1 MACWSFKASFSNTSC
16 STSVPMAITVE
27 TAWLFRM
34 ASTPSFSPFLPV
46 TPSVMKTKL
55 SSALRLV
62 WRTLSCNKTWS
73 TQRHAGS
80 LAGVLVLRQ
89 RQAVRQVLDE
99 VTDLVEVLMTETL
112 RTVQKE
118 HQTESYQR
126 PPSHPALDRVLQ
138 RSPVTSCSRPSPI
151 RDPVTSCS
159 RPSPIRDPVTSCL
172 RTESIRDPRHR
183 RSSMAN
189 GQLCQMISRI
199 CEDLSSGECRRLL
212 YLCGSLD
219 TDSCGS
225 DNVRE
230 VLTSWLSRGRVDHLH
245 LVELLFR
252 LSCFDLLKKLFHI
265 SKQEVEGILGQD
277 RALSEYRVLMS
288 DSFLDVIVELE
299 KLDRVS
305 SERVELI
312 EQCLKDISRVDL
324 ARKPQHRPVVMT
336 HLVQPQHRPVVMT
349 HLVQPQHRPVVMTH
363 LVQQQWTRTPSNPM
377 PTAFPIACHSR
388 QEQSTQNTPENE
400 NIAEPER
407 RRLSY
412 QSPVEEYRLQSD
424 PRGECL
430 IIDCVGSDGDMLEEM
445 FSWLHFKVT
454 LVKWLGVGD
463 TLSLL
468 RQAAQQRENQDPKLF
483 FIQTYSV
490 SDPQDCSSRPTGHL
504 AHREEDLETDGGGEP
519 LSVETDGGEGY
530 PSVESVPT
538 DADVFWSHCWTDE
551 GQLDE
556 KHHQSVYLQA
566 LREAV
571 LRGQRRRTHL
581 VDVHTEM
588 NGVIFNHNRRNPGA
602 RYNINLRHTLRKNL
616 YML

>member
-1 MACWSFKASFSNTSC
+1 
-16 STSVPMAITVE
+16 
-27 TAWLFRM
+27 
-34 ASTPSFSPFLPV
+34 
-46 TPSVMKTKL
+46 
-55 SSALRLV
+55 
-62 WRTLSCNKTWS
+62 
-73 TQRHAGS
+73 
-80 LAGVLVLRQ
+80 
-89 RQAVRQVLDE
+89 
-99 VTDLVEVLMTETL
+99 
-112 RTVQKE
+112 
-118 HQTESYQR
+118 
-126 PPSHPALDRVLQ
+126 
-138 RSPVTSCSRPSPI
+138 
-151 RDPVTSCS
+151 
-159 RPSPIRDPVTSCL
+159 
-172 RTESIRDPRHR
+172 
-183 RSSMAN
+183 MAN

-225 DNVRE
+225 DHVRE
-230 VLTSWLSRGRVDHLH
+230 VLTSWLSRGRVDHLY

-252 LSCFDLLKKLFHI
+252 LRCFDLLKKLFHI

-288 DSFLDVIVELE
+288 DVSEDMGTEDLESLKFLLSGSLPRERLARAKSFLDVIVELE

-324 ARKPQHRPVVMT
+324 ARKVKGY
-336 HLVQPQHRPVVMT
+336 
-349 HLVQPQHRPVVMTH
+349 
-363 LVQQQWTRTPSNPM
+363 
-377 PTAFPIACHSR
+377 
-388 QEQSTQNTPENE
+388 QNLTSAPENE

-468 RQAAQQRENQDPKLF
+468 RQAAQQRENQDVDAFACCIISRGTATDLLATDSHRLGLRLDTVRHLFTPDCCPRLAGKPKLF

-581 VDVHTEM
+581 VGVHTEM

>member
-1 MACWSFKASFSNTSC
+1 
-16 STSVPMAITVE
+16 
-27 TAWLFRM
+27 
-34 ASTPSFSPFLPV
+34 
-46 TPSVMKTKL
+46 
-55 SSALRLV
+55 
-62 WRTLSCNKTWS
+62 
-73 TQRHAGS
+73 
-80 LAGVLVLRQ
+80 
-89 RQAVRQVLDE
+89 
-99 VTDLVEVLMTETL
+99 
-112 RTVQKE
+112 
-118 HQTESYQR
+118 
-126 PPSHPALDRVLQ
+126 
-138 RSPVTSCSRPSPI
+138 
-151 RDPVTSCS
+151 
-159 RPSPIRDPVTSCL
+159 
-172 RTESIRDPRHR
+172 
-183 RSSMAN
+183 MAN

-252 LSCFDLLKKLFHI
+252 LRCFDLLKKLFHI

-288 DSFLDVIVELE
+288 DVSEDMGTEDLESLKFLLSGSLPRERLARAKSFLDVIVELE

-324 ARKPQHRPVVMT
+324 ARKVKGYQNLTSVGTPQHRPVVMTHLVLPQHRPVVMTHLVLPQHRPVVMT

-468 RQAAQQRENQDPKLF
+468 RQAAQQRENQDVDAFACCIISRGTATDLLATDSHRLGLRLDTVRHLFTPDCCPRLAGKPKLF